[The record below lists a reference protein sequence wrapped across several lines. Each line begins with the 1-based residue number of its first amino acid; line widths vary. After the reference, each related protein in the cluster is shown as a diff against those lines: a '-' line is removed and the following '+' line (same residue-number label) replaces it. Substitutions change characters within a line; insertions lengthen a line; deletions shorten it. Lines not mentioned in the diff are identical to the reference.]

1 MSKTFSIGGVHP
13 HDSKFAK
20 DCPIE
25 DLPLPK
31 KAYVAMNQHIGAPA
45 QPVVNKGDRV
55 IVGQLIG
62 KSGGFV
68 SASIHAPFSGTVAD
82 VALYPDFTGR
92 KVMTVVIDVEGD
104 EWMPEIDTT
113 PDIKRAITVSPQETL
128 KIIADSGVVG
138 LGGASF
144 PTHVKLS
151 PPPGQKASVL
161 ILNGTECE
169 PFLTSDYRL
178 MLEHGEEVLLGGEL
192 MRRVLGEPRGVIGIE
207 ENKPEAIAVMRKL
220 VEHYLGWEVMTLKK
234 RYPQGGEKQLIDAV
248 TSRKVPS
255 MALPIAA
262 GAVVQN
268 VGTAFAV
275 YEAVQKHKPL
285 FTNIMTVTGPDSSI
299 QRNFR
304 FRMGTRISDILLHAG
319 VIKPESGLIP
329 EVAKVVNGGP
339 MMGRAVSNLEAPMQ
353 KSSSALLLLPA
364 EVTRRKEPGN
374 CIRCGKC
381 VQACPMG
388 LEPYLLYR
396 LALASR
402 QDELMEHYV
411 YDCIECGC
419 CMYSCPASLP
429 LLDQIRLARASALKN
444 KRK

>member
-1 MSKTFSIGGVHP
+1 MSRTFSIGGVHP

-31 KAYVAMNQHIGAPA
+31 RAFVPMNQHIGAPA
-45 QPVVNKGDRV
+45 QPIVQKGDEV
-55 IVGQLIG
+55 KVGQLIANP
-62 KSGGFV
+62 GGFV
-68 SASIHAPFSGTVAD
+68 SAAIHSPFSGTVAD

-92 KVMTVVIDVEGD
+92 KVMTVVIDVVGD
-104 EWMPEIDTT
+104 DWLPEIDSTS
-113 PDIKRAITVSPQETL
+113 DIKREITVSPQETL
-128 KIIADSGVVG
+128 KIIASSGIVG

-151 PPPGQKASVL
+151 PPPGQKAKVL

-192 MRRVLGEPRGVIGIE
+192 MRRVLGEPHGVIGIE
-207 ENKPEAIAVMRKL
+207 ENKPDAIALMREL
-220 VEHYLGWEVMTLKK
+220 VKHYLGWEVIPLKK
-234 RYPQGGEKQLIDAV
+234 RYPQGGEKQLIDAI
-248 TSRKVPS
+248 TKHKVPS

-285 FTNIMTVTGPDSSI
+285 FTNIMTVTGPDMTI

-304 FRMGTRISDILLHAG
+304 FRMGTPINDILMHVG
-319 VIKPESGLIP
+319 VMKANTGLLTD
-329 EVAKVVNGGP
+329 VAKVVNGGP
-339 MMGRAVSNLEAPMQ
+339 MMGRAVAVFEAPMV

-364 EVTRRKEPGN
+364 SITQRKEPGN

-381 VQACPMG
+381 VQACPMA

-396 LALASR
+396 LAKANR
-402 QDELMEHYV
+402 QDDLMEHYV

-419 CMYSCPASLP
+419 CMYSCPANLP
-429 LLDQIRLARASALKN
+429 LLDQIRLARATALKN